1 MFDPSLPRN
10 EEAGSATQGPS
21 LQTQPPPP
29 SFDDGPSAAG
39 PSNLQP
45 QRPASPVIELDEE
58 LMAEDAEARRQLEHE
73 QLLEAAEVQH
83 QLEDVEMSE
92 EPPEEETYVGKG
104 KGRAR
109 PTPITPTRRRKSRR
123 S

>member
-1 MFDPSLPRN
+1 MFDPSLAQN
-10 EEAGSATQGPS
+10 EEAGSSSQGPS
-21 LQTQPPPP
+21 LRTQPPPHT
-29 SFDDGPSAAG
+29 FDDGPTAAG

-58 LMAEDAEARRQLEHE
+58 VMAEDAAARQQLEHE
-73 QLLEAAEVQH
+73 QLVEAAEVQQ